1 MTLKVGIIGL
11 GQVGASIGLALAG
24 KQPPIQRIGHDREIN
39 LARQAEKRGA
49 VDKVSF
55 SLPNTVSEADF
66 VILALPLDQVRPT
79 LEIIAQDLRENCVV
93 FDTSPVKSGVLAAA
107 QELLPPNRHFIGLTP
122 VEGGQYLFSEV
133 TGLEGAKADLFKNG
147 LIGIV
152 SLPGIPAAALNL
164 ATDLTAA
171 LGAEHMFVDALEVD
185 SFMAALHILPQ
196 LAASALV
203 QATMR
208 QPGWQDG
215 RKLTGRPYAEQAR
228 SVGRQDTPAAIA
240 AAALQS
246 REHTLRVLDNLIQA
260 LYDMRNAVMD
270 QNEPELV
277 AKLQDS
283 YSAYIE
289 WLGDRLQGQ
298 WSARELENK
307 TETPTAGDMFGRMF
321 GIRPKDRSKDSSS
334 KRSK

>member
-24 KQPPIQRIGHDREIN
+24 KQPPIERIGHDKEFG

-49 VDKVSF
+49 VDKVSL
-55 SLPNTVSEADF
+55 SLPNAVSEADF

-79 LEIIAQDLRENCVV
+79 LEIIAPDLRENCVV

-107 QELLPPNRHFIGLTP
+107 QELLPVHRHFIGLTP
-122 VEGGQYLFSEV
+122 VLGGQYLYAEA

-152 SLPGIPAAALNL
+152 SPPGTPAAALTL

-185 SFMAALHILPQ
+185 SFMAALHVLPQ
-196 LAASALV
+196 LAAAALV

-228 SVGRQDTPAAIA
+228 LISREDTPAAIA
-240 AAALQS
+240 AAALQT
-246 REHTLRVLDNLIQA
+246 REHTLRVLDNMIQA
-260 LYDMRNAVMD
+260 LYDMRAAVND
-270 QNEPELV
+270 QNEPELA
-277 AKLQDS
+277 AKLQD
-283 YSAYIE
+283 AYDAYME

-298 WSARELENK
+298 WSARELSNK
-307 TETPTAGDMFGRMF
+307 AAAPSAGEYFGRMF
-321 GIRPKDRSKDSSS
+321 GIRSRDKTKDKPQD
-334 KRSK
+334 KKP